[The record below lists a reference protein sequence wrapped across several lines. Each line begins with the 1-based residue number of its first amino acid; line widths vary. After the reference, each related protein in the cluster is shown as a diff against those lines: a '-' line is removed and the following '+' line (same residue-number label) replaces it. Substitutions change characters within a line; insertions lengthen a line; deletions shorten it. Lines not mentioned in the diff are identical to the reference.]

1 MRRAT
6 DLGHDI
12 TARVASAAA
21 ALQYTFNNN
30 IENAVQTAVRATA
43 ISLYTRDGDDY
54 MS

>member
-12 TARVASAAA
+12 TARVVAAA
-21 ALQYTFNNN
+21 ALQYTYNN

-54 MS
+54 MT